1 MSGSEGRERQQCRP
15 LTRPNFSLFYARLGL
30 LSLIALAN
38 NLPTFSGYMS
48 RMKLADIGGVIAR
61 MASVFCVRITQG
73 ATSFVRHCRPMTDDA
88 FNAANITTGGPVSLF
103 PFRNKITRW
112 LR

>member
-61 MASVFCVRITQG
+61 PTSLPCVADTQHPT
-73 ATSFVRHCRPMTDDA
+73 AFVSDSSSMRNDP
-88 FNAANITTGGPVSLF
+88 FIAAYITTRTLGMLF
-103 PFRNKITRW
+103 PFRNNFTTRF
-112 LR
+112 R